1 MTIRQTAREQ
11 ADLALAYKTEKR
23 SHSPVEQLREALDKA
38 DRQIVSLD
46 GNNVEEFLVLLDRIE
61 QMFVDLA
68 ASEDELRGEAGRWES
83 LQSRILTKPDPIPA
97 AAAKRGG
104 LPSLAALHPPAA
116 GFWWHLDAEV
126 RRRRGQAIKRF
137 VLTSSSVVLV
147 LVTLLWGVDYFFP
160 PDPATI
166 LVSNTTSAVE
176 QLAMESKWGE
186 ALVQVQAARQ
196 TLPDEPELLVWEA
209 VLYEQLGETDAAQ
222 ASLTRA
228 QSLTPDQPV
237 GLWIMVAMKRFQ
249 VNNLDGAEAAIQEAL
264 ASNPDDAQSH
274 FWLANIAE
282 ARGDQRLAIELFT
295 QTSELARAA
304 DDPQLEVMA
313 KFRMGMLMQQANPFA
328 SSPVTT
334 TAPLTTTET
343 VTTPAAP

>member
-1 MTIRQTAREQ
+1 
-11 ADLALAYKTEKR
+11 
-23 SHSPVEQLREALDKA
+23 
-38 DRQIVSLD
+38 
-46 GNNVEEFLVLLDRIE
+46 
-61 QMFVDLA
+61 
-68 ASEDELRGEAGRWES
+68 
-83 LQSRILTKPDPIPA
+83 
-97 AAAKRGG
+97 
-104 LPSLAALHPPAA
+104 
-116 GFWWHLDAEV
+116 
-126 RRRRGQAIKRF
+126 
-137 VLTSSSVVLV
+137 
-147 LVTLLWGVDYFFP
+147 
-160 PDPATI
+160 
-166 LVSNTTSAVE
+166 
-176 QLAMESKWGE
+176 MESKWGE

-264 ASNPDDAQSH
+264 VINPDDAQSH

>member
-11 ADLALAYKTEKR
+11 ADRALAYKTEKR

-147 LVTLLWGVDYFFP
+147 LVALLWGVDYFFP

-222 ASLTRA
+222 ASLARA

-264 ASNPDDAQSH
+264 VINPDDAQSH